1 MEQKNNAERLQNF
14 ESSPPHPGEILNK
27 EFLEPLNMTQTALAQ
42 KLDVAY
48 PRINEIINGKRN
60 ITPET
65 ALMLGRVFEVS
76 AEFWLDLQ
84 MKYDLYQTLQ
94 GPKAQKIKNI
104 ESVAQM

>member
-1 MEQKNNAERLQNF
+1 MEKVKNAERLQNF
-14 ESSPPHPGEILNK
+14 ESSPPHPGKILEK
-27 EFLEPLNMTQTALAQ
+27 EFLEPLEMTQTELAQ

-94 GPKAQKIKNI
+94 GPKAQKIKDI
-104 ESVAQM
+104 ESVA